1 MTFLYPKLLA
11 LLAIPV
17 ILAFWEWVRPGQPLA
32 MPFDHAKVGRGRFW
46 QFLINSANCLPAGLL
61 AIAILFLAHPVIFNP
76 PEVERQLTN
85 VQIVLDTSGSMKSPH
100 GPQTKGVNSRFDSAM
115 ASIEQ
120 FLHYRKGDAF
130 GLTVFS
136 RNFVHWVPLTQDTEA
151 IVLARPF
158 IAPYVFP
165 DEFWGNTFVGK
176 ALYGAAELLDQA
188 KTGDRMIILLTDGLS
203 SDIVPPKDS
212 AIIANLQAKRIKVF
226 VIFLIDEPVT
236 PALVSI
242 AQGSGGAAWPAVTPE
257 ALNEVFKKIDE
268 MKKVVVLEKKPRS
281 ADYYDPFFIPAMAAL
296 GLAILALFGIRYN
309 PW

>member
-17 ILAFWEWVRPGQPLA
+17 IVAFWEWVRPGQPLA

-61 AIAILFLAHPVIFNP
+61 AVAILFLAHPVIFNP

-136 RNFVHWVPLTQDTEA
+136 RNFVHWVPLTLDTEA

-165 DEFWGNTFVGK
+165 DEFWGGTFIGK

-203 SDIVPPKDS
+203 PDIIPPKDS
-212 AIIANLQAKRIKVF
+212 AIVADLQAKRIKVF
-226 VIFLIDEPVT
+226 VIFLIDQPVT
-236 PALVSI
+236 PALVGI
-242 AQGSGGAAWPAVTPE
+242 AQGSGGDAWGAVTPE
-257 ALNEVFKKIDE
+257 ALNLVFKRIDE
-268 MKKVVVLEKKPRS
+268 MKKVVVLEKKPRA
-281 ADYYDPFFIPAMAAL
+281 ADYYDPFFVPALAL
-296 GLAILALFGIRYN
+296 LICAVLALFGLRYN

>member
-1 MTFLYPKLLA
+1 
-11 LLAIPV
+11 
-17 ILAFWEWVRPGQPLA
+17 
-32 MPFDHAKVGRGRFW
+32 
-46 QFLINSANCLPAGLL
+46 
-61 AIAILFLAHPVIFNP
+61 
-76 PEVERQLTN
+76 
-85 VQIVLDTSGSMKSPH
+85 MKSPH
-100 GPQTKGVNSRFDSAM
+100 GPQTKGLNSRFDSAM
-115 ASIEQ
+115 TSIEQ

-165 DEFWGNTFVGK
+165 DEFWGNTFIGK

-203 SDIVPPKDS
+203 NDIVPPKDS
-212 AIIANLQAKRIKVF
+212 AIIADLQAKRIKVF
-226 VIFLIDEPVT
+226 VIFLIDQPVT

-268 MKKVVVLEKKPRS
+268 MKKVVILEKKPRA
-281 ADYYDPFFIPAMAAL
+281 ADYYDPFFIPAMVAL

>member
-1 MTFLYPKLLA
+1 
-11 LLAIPV
+11 V
-17 ILAFWEWVRPGQPLA
+17 
-32 MPFDHAKVGRGRFW
+32 
-46 QFLINSANCLPAGLL
+46 
-61 AIAILFLAHPVIFNP
+61 AILFLAHPVIFNP

-136 RNFVHWVPLTQDTEA
+136 RNFVHWVPLTLDTEA

-165 DEFWGNTFVGK
+165 DEFWGGTFIGK

-203 SDIVPPKDS
+203 PDIIPPKDS
-212 AIIANLQAKRIKVF
+212 AIVADLQAKRIKVF
-226 VIFLIDEPVT
+226 VIFLIDQPVT
-236 PALVSI
+236 PALVGI
-242 AQGSGGAAWPAVTPE
+242 AQGSGGDAWGAVTPE
-257 ALNEVFKKIDE
+257 ALNLVFKRIDE
-268 MKKVVVLEKKPRS
+268 MKKVVVLEKKPRA
-281 ADYYDPFFIPAMAAL
+281 ADYYDPFFVPALAL
-296 GLAILALFGIRYN
+296 LICAVLALFGLRYN

>member
-17 ILAFWEWVRPGQPLA
+17 IVAFWEWVRPGQPLA

-165 DEFWGNTFVGK
+165 DEFWGNTFIGK

-203 SDIVPPKDS
+203 NDIVPPKDS
-212 AIIANLQAKRIKVF
+212 AIMADLQAKRIKVF
-226 VIFLIDEPVT
+226 VIFLIDQPVT

-268 MKKVVVLEKKPRS
+268 MKKVVVLEKKPRA

>member
-115 ASIEQ
+115 TSIEQ

-158 IAPYVFP
+158 IAPYVFH
-165 DEFWGNTFVGK
+165 DEFWGNTFIGK

-203 SDIVPPKDS
+203 NDIVPPKDS
-212 AIIANLQAKRIKVF
+212 AIIADLQAKRIKVF
-226 VIFLIDEPVT
+226 VIFLIDQPVT

-268 MKKVVVLEKKPRS
+268 MKKVVILEKKPRA
-281 ADYYDPFFIPAMAAL
+281 ADYYDPFFIPAMVAL

>member
-32 MPFDHAKVGRGRFW
+32 MPFDHAKVRRGRFW

-61 AIAILFLAHPVIFNP
+61 AVAILFLAHPVIFNP

-85 VQIVLDTSGSMKSPH
+85 VQIVLDNSGSMRSPH
-100 GPQTKGVNSRFDSAM
+100 GPQNGKLNSRFDSAM

-136 RNFVHWVPLTQDTEA
+136 RSFVHWVPLTLDTES
-151 IVLARPF
+151 IILSKPF
-158 IAPYVFP
+158 VSPNVFP

-176 ALYGAAELLDQA
+176 ALYGAADLLDQA

-203 SDIVPPKDS
+203 SDIMPPKDS
-212 AIIANLQAKRIKVF
+212 AIIADLQAKRIKVF
-226 VIFLIDEPVT
+226 VIFLIDQPVT
-236 PALVSI
+236 PSLVGI
-242 AQGSGGAAWPAVTPE
+242 AQASGGDAWGAVTPE
-257 ALNEVFKKIDE
+257 ALNAVFKRIDE
-268 MKKVVVLEKKPRS
+268 MKKVVVLEKKPRAS
-281 ADYYDPFFIPAMAAL
+281 DYYDPFFIPAMAAL
-296 GLAILALFGIRYN
+296 GLAILALFGLRYN

>member
-32 MPFDHAKVGRGRFW
+32 MPFDHAKIGRGRFW

-100 GPQTKGVNSRFDSAM
+100 GPQTKGLNSRFDSAM
-115 ASIEQ
+115 TSIEQ

-165 DEFWGNTFVGK
+165 DEFWGNTFIGK

-203 SDIVPPKDS
+203 NDIVPPKDS
-212 AIIANLQAKRIKVF
+212 AIIADLQAKRIKVF
-226 VIFLIDEPVT
+226 VIFLIDQPVT

-268 MKKVVVLEKKPRS
+268 MKKVVILEKKPRA
-281 ADYYDPFFIPAMAAL
+281 ADYYDPFFIPAMVAL
-296 GLAILALFGIRYN
+296 GLAILALFGIRHN

>member
-17 ILAFWEWVRPGQPLA
+17 IVAFWEWVRPGQPLA

-165 DEFWGNTFVGK
+165 DEFWGNTFIGK

-203 SDIVPPKDS
+203 SDIIPPKDS
-212 AIIANLQAKRIKVF
+212 AIIADLQAKRIKVF
-226 VIFLIDEPVT
+226 VIFLIDQPVT
-236 PALVSI
+236 PALVGI
-242 AQGSGGAAWPAVTPE
+242 AQGSGGDAWGAVTPE
-257 ALNEVFKKIDE
+257 ALNLVFKRIDE
-268 MKKVVVLEKKPRS
+268 MKKVVILEKKPRA

>member
-32 MPFDHAKVGRGRFW
+32 MPFDHAKVRRGRFW

-61 AIAILFLAHPVIFNP
+61 AVAILFLAHPVIFNP

-85 VQIVLDTSGSMKSPH
+85 VQIVLDNSGSMRSPH
-100 GPQTKGVNSRFDSAM
+100 GPQNGKLNSRFDSAM

-136 RNFVHWVPLTQDTEA
+136 RSFVHWVPLTLDTES
-151 IVLARPF
+151 IILSKPF
-158 IAPYVFP
+158 VSPNVFP

-176 ALYGAAELLDQA
+176 ALYGAADLLDQA

-203 SDIVPPKDS
+203 SDIMPPKDS
-212 AIIANLQAKRIKVF
+212 AIIADLQAKRIKVF
-226 VIFLIDEPVT
+226 VIFLIDQPVT
-236 PALVSI
+236 PSLVGI
-242 AQGSGGAAWPAVTPE
+242 AQASGGDAWGAVTPE
-257 ALNEVFKKIDE
+257 ALNAVFKRIDE
-268 MKKVVVLEKKPRS
+268 MKKVVVLEKKSRAS
-281 ADYYDPFFIPAMAAL
+281 DYYDPFFIPAMAAL

>member
-165 DEFWGNTFVGK
+165 DEFWGNTFIGK

-203 SDIVPPKDS
+203 SDIIPPKDS
-212 AIIANLQAKRIKVF
+212 AIIADLQAKRIKVF
-226 VIFLIDEPVT
+226 VIFLIDQPVT
-236 PALVSI
+236 PALVGI
-242 AQGSGGAAWPAVTPE
+242 AQGSGGDAWGAVTPE
-257 ALNEVFKKIDE
+257 ALNLVFKRIDE
-268 MKKVVVLEKKPRS
+268 MKKVVILEKKPRA

>member
-32 MPFDHAKVGRGRFW
+32 MPFDHAKVRRGRFW
-46 QFLINSANCLPAGLL
+46 QFLINSANCLRAGLL
-61 AIAILFLAHPVIFNP
+61 AVAILFLAHPVIFNP

-85 VQIVLDTSGSMKSPH
+85 VQIVLDNSGSMRSPH
-100 GPQTKGVNSRFDSAM
+100 GPQNGKLNSRFDSAM

-136 RNFVHWVPLTQDTEA
+136 RSFVHWVPLTLDTES
-151 IVLARPF
+151 IILSKPF
-158 IAPYVFP
+158 VSPNVFP

-176 ALYGAAELLDQA
+176 ALYGAADLLDQA

-203 SDIVPPKDS
+203 SDIMPPKDS
-212 AIIANLQAKRIKVF
+212 AIIADLQAKRIKVF
-226 VIFLIDEPVT
+226 VIFLIDQPVT
-236 PALVSI
+236 PSLVGI
-242 AQGSGGAAWPAVTPE
+242 AQASGGDAWGAVTPE
-257 ALNEVFKKIDE
+257 ALNAVFKRIDE
-268 MKKVVVLEKKPRS
+268 MKKVVVLEKKPRAS
-281 ADYYDPFFIPAMAAL
+281 DYYDPFFIPAMAAL

>member
-32 MPFDHAKVGRGRFW
+32 MPFDHAKVRRGRFW

-61 AIAILFLAHPVIFNP
+61 AVAILFLAHPVIFNP

-85 VQIVLDTSGSMKSPH
+85 VQIVLDNSGSMRSPH
-100 GPQTKGVNSRFDSAM
+100 GPQNGKLNSRFDSAM

-136 RNFVHWVPLTQDTEA
+136 RSFVHWVPLTLDTES
-151 IVLARPF
+151 IILSKPF
-158 IAPYVFP
+158 VSPNVFP

-176 ALYGAAELLDQA
+176 ALYGAADLLDQA

-203 SDIVPPKDS
+203 SDIMPPKDS
-212 AIIANLQAKRIKVF
+212 AIIADLQAKRIKVF
-226 VIFLIDEPVT
+226 VIFLIDQPVT
-236 PALVSI
+236 PSLVGI
-242 AQGSGGAAWPAVTPE
+242 AQATGGDAWGAVTPE
-257 ALNEVFKKIDE
+257 ALNSVFKRIDE
-268 MKKVVVLEKKPRS
+268 MKKVVVLEKKPRAS
-281 ADYYDPFFIPAMAAL
+281 DYYDPFFIPAMAAL

>member
-17 ILAFWEWVRPGQPLA
+17 IIAFWEWVRPGQPLA

-165 DEFWGNTFVGK
+165 DEFWGNTFIGK

-203 SDIVPPKDS
+203 SDIIPPKDS
-212 AIIANLQAKRIKVF
+212 AIIADLQAKRIKVF
-226 VIFLIDEPVT
+226 VIFLIDQPVT
-236 PALVSI
+236 PALVGI
-242 AQGSGGAAWPAVTPE
+242 AQGSGGDAWGAVTPE
-257 ALNEVFKKIDE
+257 ALNLVFKRIDE
-268 MKKVVVLEKKPRS
+268 MKKVVILEKKPRA

>member
-17 ILAFWEWVRPGQPLA
+17 IVAFWEWVRPGQPLA

-165 DEFWGNTFVGK
+165 DEFWGNTFIGK
-176 ALYGAAELLDQA
+176 ALYGAAELLNQA

-203 SDIVPPKDS
+203 NDIVPPKDS
-212 AIIANLQAKRIKVF
+212 AIIADLQAKRIKVF
-226 VIFLIDEPVT
+226 VIFLIDQPVT

-268 MKKVVVLEKKPRS
+268 MKKVVVLEKKPRA

>member
-32 MPFDHAKVGRGRFW
+32 MPFDHAKVRRGRFW
-46 QFLINSANCLPAGLL
+46 QFLINSANCLPASLL
-61 AIAILFLAHPVIFNP
+61 AVAILFLAHPVIFNP

-85 VQIVLDTSGSMKSPH
+85 VQIVLDNSGSMRSPH
-100 GPQTKGVNSRFDSAM
+100 GPQNGKLNSRFDSAM

-136 RNFVHWVPLTQDTEA
+136 RSFVHWVPLTLDTES
-151 IVLARPF
+151 IILSKPF
-158 IAPYVFP
+158 VSPNVFP

-176 ALYGAAELLDQA
+176 ALYGAADLLDQA

-203 SDIVPPKDS
+203 SDIMPPKDS
-212 AIIANLQAKRIKVF
+212 AIIADLQAKRIKVF
-226 VIFLIDEPVT
+226 VIFLIDQPVT
-236 PALVSI
+236 PSLVGI
-242 AQGSGGAAWPAVTPE
+242 AQASGGDAWGAVTPE
-257 ALNEVFKKIDE
+257 ALNAVFKRIDE
-268 MKKVVVLEKKPRS
+268 MKKVVVLEKKPRAS
-281 ADYYDPFFIPAMAAL
+281 DYYDPFFIPAMAAL

>member
-1 MTFLYPKLLA
+1 MTFLYPQLLA

-165 DEFWGNTFVGK
+165 DEFWGNTFIGK

-203 SDIVPPKDS
+203 NDIVPPKDS
-212 AIIANLQAKRIKVF
+212 AIIADLQAKRIKVF
-226 VIFLIDEPVT
+226 VIFLIDQPVT

-268 MKKVVVLEKKPRS
+268 MKKVVILEKKPRA
-281 ADYYDPFFIPAMAAL
+281 ADYYDPFFIPAMVAL

>member
-46 QFLINSANCLPAGLL
+46 QFLINSANCLPSCLL
-61 AIAILFLAHPVIFNP
+61 AVAILFLAHPVIFNP

-165 DEFWGNTFVGK
+165 DEFWGNTFIGK

-203 SDIVPPKDS
+203 SDIIPPKDS
-212 AIIANLQAKRIKVF
+212 AIIADLQAKRIKVF
-226 VIFLIDEPVT
+226 VIFLIDQPVT
-236 PALVSI
+236 PALVGI
-242 AQGSGGAAWPAVTPE
+242 AQGSGGDAWGAVTPE
-257 ALNEVFKKIDE
+257 ALNLVFKRIDE
-268 MKKVVVLEKKPRS
+268 MKKVVILEKKPRA

>member
-158 IAPYVFP
+158 IAPNVFP
-165 DEFWGNTFVGK
+165 DEFWGNTFIGK

-203 SDIVPPKDS
+203 SDIIPPKDS
-212 AIIANLQAKRIKVF
+212 AIIADLQAKRIKVF
-226 VIFLIDEPVT
+226 VIFLIDQPVT
-236 PALVSI
+236 PALVGI
-242 AQGSGGAAWPAVTPE
+242 AQGSGGDAWGAVTPE
-257 ALNEVFKKIDE
+257 ALNLVFKRIDE
-268 MKKVVVLEKKPRS
+268 MKKVVILEKKPRA

>member
-32 MPFDHAKVGRGRFW
+32 MPFDHAKVRRGRFW

-61 AIAILFLAHPVIFNP
+61 AVAILFLAHPVIFNP

-85 VQIVLDTSGSMKSPH
+85 VQIVLDNSGSMRSPH
-100 GPQTKGVNSRFDSAM
+100 GPQNGKLNSRFDSAM

-136 RNFVHWVPLTQDTEA
+136 RSFVHWVPLTLDTES
-151 IVLARPF
+151 IILSKPF
-158 IAPYVFP
+158 VSPNVFP

-176 ALYGAAELLDQA
+176 ALYGAADLLDQA

-203 SDIVPPKDS
+203 SDIMPPKDS
-212 AIIANLQAKRIKVF
+212 AIIADLQAKRIKVF
-226 VIFLIDEPVT
+226 VIFLIDQPVT
-236 PALVSI
+236 PSLVGI
-242 AQGSGGAAWPAVTPE
+242 AQASGGDAWGAVTPE
-257 ALNEVFKKIDE
+257 ALNAVFKRIDE
-268 MKKVVVLEKKPRS
+268 MKKVVVLEKKPRAS
-281 ADYYDPFFIPAMAAL
+281 DYYDPFFIPAMAAL

>member
-1 MTFLYPKLLA
+1 
-11 LLAIPV
+11 
-17 ILAFWEWVRPGQPLA
+17 
-32 MPFDHAKVGRGRFW
+32 
-46 QFLINSANCLPAGLL
+46 
-61 AIAILFLAHPVIFNP
+61 
-76 PEVERQLTN
+76 
-85 VQIVLDTSGSMKSPH
+85 MKSPH

-165 DEFWGNTFVGK
+165 DEFWGNTFIGK

-203 SDIVPPKDS
+203 NDIVPPKDS
-212 AIIANLQAKRIKVF
+212 AIIADLQAKRIKVF
-226 VIFLIDEPVT
+226 VIFLIDQPVT

-268 MKKVVVLEKKPRS
+268 MKKVVILEKKPRA
-281 ADYYDPFFIPAMAAL
+281 ADYYDPFFIPAMVAL

>member
-1 MTFLYPKLLA
+1 MA

-17 ILAFWEWVRPGQPLA
+17 IVAFWEWVRPGQPLA

-165 DEFWGNTFVGK
+165 DEFWGNTFIGK

-203 SDIVPPKDS
+203 NDIVPPKDS
-212 AIIANLQAKRIKVF
+212 AIIADLQAKRIKVF
-226 VIFLIDEPVT
+226 VIFLIDQPVT

-268 MKKVVVLEKKPRS
+268 MKKVVVLEKKPRA

>member
-17 ILAFWEWVRPGQPLA
+17 IVAFWEWVRPGQPLA

-165 DEFWGNTFVGK
+165 DEFWGNTFIGK

-203 SDIVPPKDS
+203 NDIVPPKDS
-212 AIIANLQAKRIKVF
+212 AIIADLQAKRIKVF
-226 VIFLIDEPVT
+226 VIFLIDQPVT

-268 MKKVVVLEKKPRS
+268 MKKVVVLEKKPRA

>member
-17 ILAFWEWVRPGQPLA
+17 IIAFWEWVRPGQPLA

-165 DEFWGNTFVGK
+165 DEFWGNTFIGK

-203 SDIVPPKDS
+203 NDIVPPKDS
-212 AIIANLQAKRIKVF
+212 AIIADLQAKRIKVF
-226 VIFLIDEPVT
+226 VIFLIDQPVT

-268 MKKVVVLEKKPRS
+268 MKKVVVLEKKPRA

>member
-17 ILAFWEWVRPGQPLA
+17 IVAFWEWVRPGQPLA
-32 MPFDHAKVGRGRFW
+32 MPFDHAKVGRGRSW

-61 AIAILFLAHPVIFNP
+61 AVAILFLAHPVIFNP

-136 RNFVHWVPLTQDTEA
+136 RNFVHWVPLTLDTEA

-165 DEFWGNTFVGK
+165 DEFWGGTFIGK

-203 SDIVPPKDS
+203 PDIIPPKDS
-212 AIIANLQAKRIKVF
+212 AIVADLQAKRIKVF
-226 VIFLIDEPVT
+226 VIFLIDQPVT
-236 PALVSI
+236 PALVGI
-242 AQGSGGAAWPAVTPE
+242 AQGSGGDAWGAVTPE
-257 ALNEVFKKIDE
+257 ALNLVFKRIDE
-268 MKKVVVLEKKPRS
+268 MKKVVVLEKKPRA
-281 ADYYDPFFIPAMAAL
+281 ADYYDPFFVPALAL
-296 GLAILALFGIRYN
+296 LICAVLALFGLRYN

>member
-165 DEFWGNTFVGK
+165 DEFWGNTFIGK

-203 SDIVPPKDS
+203 NDIVPPKDS
-212 AIIANLQAKRIKVF
+212 AIIADLQAKRIKVF
-226 VIFLIDEPVT
+226 VIFLIDQPVT

-268 MKKVVVLEKKPRS
+268 MKKVVVLEKKPRA

>member
-32 MPFDHAKVGRGRFW
+32 MPFDHAKVRRGRFW

-61 AIAILFLAHPVIFNP
+61 AVAILFLAHPVIFNP

-85 VQIVLDTSGSMKSPH
+85 VQIVLDNSGSMRSPH
-100 GPQTKGVNSRFDSAM
+100 GPQNGKLNSRFDSAM

-136 RNFVHWVPLTQDTEA
+136 RSFVHWVPLTLDTES
-151 IVLARPF
+151 IILSKPF
-158 IAPYVFP
+158 VSPNVFP

-176 ALYGAAELLDQA
+176 ALYGAADLLDQA

-203 SDIVPPKDS
+203 SDIMPPKDS
-212 AIIANLQAKRIKVF
+212 AIIADLQAKRIKVF
-226 VIFLIDEPVT
+226 VVFLIDQPVT
-236 PALVSI
+236 PSLVGI
-242 AQGSGGAAWPAVTPE
+242 AQASGGDAWGAVTPE
-257 ALNEVFKKIDE
+257 ALNAVFKRIDE
-268 MKKVVVLEKKPRS
+268 MKKVVVLEKKPRAS
-281 ADYYDPFFIPAMAAL
+281 DYYDPFFIPAMAAL

>member
-17 ILAFWEWVRPGQPLA
+17 IVAFWEWVRPGQPLA

-165 DEFWGNTFVGK
+165 DEFWGNTFIGK

-203 SDIVPPKDS
+203 NDIVPPKNS
-212 AIIANLQAKRIKVF
+212 AIIADLQAKRIKVF
-226 VIFLIDEPVT
+226 VIFLIDQPVT

-268 MKKVVVLEKKPRS
+268 MKKVVILEKKPRA

>member
-17 ILAFWEWVRPGQPLA
+17 IVAFWEWVRPGQPLA

-61 AIAILFLAHPVIFNP
+61 AIALLFLAHPVIFNP

-165 DEFWGNTFVGK
+165 DEFWGNTFIGK

-203 SDIVPPKDS
+203 NDIVPPKDS
-212 AIIANLQAKRIKVF
+212 AIIADLQAKRIKVF
-226 VIFLIDEPVT
+226 VIFLIDQPVT

-268 MKKVVVLEKKPRS
+268 MKKVVVLEKKPRA

>member
-11 LLAIPV
+11 FLAIPV
-17 ILAFWEWVRPGQPLA
+17 IVAFWEWVRPGQPLA

-165 DEFWGNTFVGK
+165 DEFWGNTFIGK

-203 SDIVPPKDS
+203 NDIVPPKDS
-212 AIIANLQAKRIKVF
+212 AIIADLQAKRIKVF
-226 VIFLIDEPVT
+226 VIFLIDQPVT

-268 MKKVVVLEKKPRS
+268 MKKVVVLEKKPRA

>member
-17 ILAFWEWVRPGQPLA
+17 IVAFWEWVRPGQPLA

-203 SDIVPPKDS
+203 SDILPPKDS
-212 AIIANLQAKRIKVF
+212 AIIADLQAKRVKVF
-226 VIFLIDEPVT
+226 VIFLIDQPVT
-236 PALVSI
+236 PSLVGI
-242 AQGSGGAAWPAVTPE
+242 AQASGGDAWGAVTPE
-257 ALNEVFKKIDE
+257 ALNLVFKRIDE
-268 MKKVVVLEKKPRS
+268 MKKVVVLEKKPRA
-281 ADYYDPFFIPAMAAL
+281 ADYYDPFFLPAIALLAA
-296 GLAILALFGIRYN
+296 AVFALFGLRFT

>member
-17 ILAFWEWVRPGQPLA
+17 IVAFWEWVRPGQPLA

-61 AIAILFLAHPVIFNP
+61 AVAILFLAHPVIFNP

-165 DEFWGNTFVGK
+165 DEFWGNTFIGK

-203 SDIVPPKDS
+203 SDIIPPKDS
-212 AIIANLQAKRIKVF
+212 AIVADLQAKRIKVF
-226 VIFLIDEPVT
+226 VIFLIDQPVT
-236 PALVSI
+236 PALVGI
-242 AQGSGGAAWPAVTPE
+242 AQGSGGDAWGAVTPE
-257 ALNEVFKKIDE
+257 ALNLVFKRIDE
-268 MKKVVVLEKKPRS
+268 MKKVVILEKKPRA

>member
-17 ILAFWEWVRPGQPLA
+17 IVAFWEWVRPGQPLA

-61 AIAILFLAHPVIFNP
+61 AVAILFLAHPVIFNP

-136 RNFVHWVPLTQDTEA
+136 RNFVHWVPLTLDTEA

-165 DEFWGNTFVGK
+165 DEFWGGTFIGK

-203 SDIVPPKDS
+203 SDIIPPKDS
-212 AIIANLQAKRIKVF
+212 AIVADLQAKRIKVF
-226 VIFLIDEPVT
+226 VIFLIDQPVT
-236 PALVSI
+236 PALVGI
-242 AQGSGGAAWPAVTPE
+242 AQGSGGDAWGAVTPE
-257 ALNEVFKKIDE
+257 ALNLVFKRIDE
-268 MKKVVVLEKKPRS
+268 MKKVVILEKKPRA